1 MFILGICSDFWTQI
15 AMQVYTMQSAAA
27 MAQSFRTFAPQ
38 AEGWEGEFQPR
49 QT

>member
-15 AMQVYTMQSAAA
+15 VMQVYTMQFVASI
-27 MAQSFRTFAPQ
+27 AQSVRAFAPQ
-38 AEGWEGEFQPR
+38 AEGWEGEFQSR